1 MPVAREP
8 RPPITSPARWHATDV
23 ADPAAWTIELT
34 DDQRHQLASV
44 ARSLRAAGRTIGDLT
59 IDDVSLPSLAEP
71 IATIIG
77 ALARGRG
84 FILLCRFPVD
94 LLDEDETEIAYA
106 ALGVHLGT
114 PVSQDA

>member
-1 MPVAREP
+1 MSATEAP
-8 RPPITSPARWHATDV
+8 RAPIKSPAVWRS
-23 ADPAAWTIELT
+23 ADLADRDEWTIELT